1 MINKSIIVGAICL
14 LCINNVSGQVED
26 SRKKLAFGMKAGA
39 NLSNVWDSQ
48 GDNFRAENKYGL
60 AGGIFLGIP
69 LGKIVGLQP
78 EILVSQKGFEGS
90 GSLLGQ
96 NYSFSRTTTHVD
108 IPLQLQIKPVRFIT
122 LVAGPQFSYLLH
134 QKDEYTFG
142 NNSTEQEQA
151 FQNDNV
157 RKNILGFV
165 VGADLNFNHL
175 VISGRANRDY
185 QTNNE
190 DGTSSTPRYKNELL
204 QLTLGYR
211 F

>member
-1 MINKSIIVGAICL
+1 MIKKSIIIGAISL
-14 LCINNVSGQVED
+14 FCINNVNGQVED
-26 SRKKLAFGMKAGA
+26 SRKRLEFGMKAGA

-48 GDNFRAENKYGL
+48 GENFRADNKYGL

-78 EILVSQKGFEGS
+78 EVLVSQKGFEGS

-96 NYSFSRTTTHVD
+96 NYSFARTTTYVD

-122 LVAGPQFSYLLH
+122 LVAGPQFSYLLN
-134 QKDEYTFG
+134 QKDVYTFG

-151 FQNDNV
+151 FKNENI

-165 VGADLNFNHL
+165 VGADVYYKHL
-175 VISGRANRDY
+175 VVSGRVNRDY

-190 DGTSSTPRYKNELL
+190 DGTSNTPRYKNQLL
-204 QLTLGYR
+204 QLTLGYK